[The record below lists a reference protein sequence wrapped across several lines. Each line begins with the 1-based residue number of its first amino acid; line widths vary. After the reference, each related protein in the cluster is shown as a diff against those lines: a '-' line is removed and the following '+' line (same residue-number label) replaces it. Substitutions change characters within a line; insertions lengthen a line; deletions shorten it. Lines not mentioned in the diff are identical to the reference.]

1 MYKVFIKDKP
11 IILTDLILKE
21 NKYPVHTFESLNFEK
36 ILDQLSS
43 NSLKG
48 VVIYCSHLEK
58 SKEQFLKK
66 FNRISA
72 AGGLVL
78 NSKKEILFIFRNG
91 VWDLPK
97 GGIEKGESIKSAA
110 IREVKEECGILNLKV
125 INPLTTTYH
134 IYDQDGLKL
143 KETFWFLMT
152 SENNNVLTPQI
163 EEGITKVAFKNE
175 IASEKA
181 LRNSYEN
188 IKIVYDTYKEG

>member
-21 NKYPVHTFESLNFEK
+21 NKYPVYTFESLNFEK
-36 ILDQLSS
+36 ILNQLSS
-43 NSLKG
+43 NSVKG
-48 VVIYCSHLEK
+48 ILISCCDLEK

-78 NSKKEILFIFRNG
+78 NPKKELLFIFRNG

-110 IREVKEECGILNLKV
+110 IREVKEECGISNLKV
-125 INPLTTTYH
+125 IKPLTTTYH
-134 IYDQDGLKL
+134 IYDQNGFKL

-152 SENNNVLTPQI
+152 SEDNGVLTPQI